1 MTELP
6 TGTVTFLFTD
16 IEGST
21 RLLDELGDRYAEVLA
36 EHHRVMR
43 GAFEA
48 YGGVEVDTQGD
59 SFFVAFAR
67 GSDAVSAAAAAQE
80 ALAAGPV
87 KVRMGVHTGEPAL
100 TEEGYVGMD
109 VHRAARVMAAGH
121 GGQVLISSAT
131 RDLLDD
137 RFRLRELGAH
147 RLKDLSAPQH
157 LFQLGDGDFP
167 PLKTLHQTNLPVQP
181 APLVGREAELAVVL
195 ALVQESR
202 LVTLTGAGG
211 SGKTRL
217 ALQAAAELVD
227 DFEDGVW
234 WVSLAALRETELVE
248 PTIAQ
253 VVGAN
258 DGVVDHLRSKQTL
271 LLLDNFEQLLDAAPK
286 VSALLA
292 EATDLRV
299 LVTSRER
306 LGVAAEQEYAVPT
319 MVAAEAVALFT
330 TRAQRLRPDFEPD
343 DAVAEI
349 CQRLDGLP
357 LAIELAA
364 ARVKVMRPD
373 QILERLAHSLD
384 RLTSGACDAPERHQT
399 LRATI
404 EWSYNLLDEDERS
417 LFASLGV
424 FSGGC
429 TLEAAEE
436 VCEADIDTLQS
447 LVEKNLLRRTDEGR
461 FFMLETIKEFAQ
473 ARLEQSSTANE
484 MREAHARL
492 ISALAERAGSAFR
505 ANEDPRALD
514 EIAQEQDNVRA
525 ALTWLG
531 ASGRFTDQLGVFAN
545 VSPFWKVRGGYTEG
559 LRWAE
564 EALAGSVGIRSAQ
577 RATVLLRAG
586 AFAEYLG
593 DLEASK
599 RYHQEASRSSA
610 SAVRRTISR
619 GA

>member
-258 DGVVDHLRSKQTL
+258 DGVVDHLPRSRPSFCST
-271 LLLDNFEQLLDAAPK
+271 
-286 VSALLA
+286 
-292 EATDLRV
+292 
-299 LVTSRER
+299 TSSSCW
-306 LGVAAEQEYAVPT
+306 
-319 MVAAEAVALFT
+319 
-330 TRAQRLRPDFEPD
+330 TR
-343 DAVAEI
+343 
-349 CQRLDGLP
+349 
-357 LAIELAA
+357 
-364 ARVKVMRPD
+364 
-373 QILERLAHSLD
+373 H
-384 RLTSGACDAPERHQT
+384 
-399 LRATI
+399 
-404 EWSYNLLDEDERS
+404 
-417 LFASLGV
+417 
-424 FSGGC
+424 
-429 TLEAAEE
+429 
-436 VCEADIDTLQS
+436 
-447 LVEKNLLRRTDEGR
+447 RR
-461 FFMLETIKEFAQ
+461 FPHCSQKP
-473 ARLEQSSTANE
+473 
-484 MREAHARL
+484 L
-492 ISALAERAGSAFR
+492 ISVCS
-505 ANEDPRALD
+505 
-514 EIAQEQDNVRA
+514 
-525 ALTWLG
+525 
-531 ASGRFTDQLGVFAN
+531 
-545 VSPFWKVRGGYTEG
+545 
-559 LRWAE
+559 
-564 EALAGSVGIRSAQ
+564 
-577 RATVLLRAG
+577 
-586 AFAEYLG
+586 
-593 DLEASK
+593 
-599 RYHQEASRSSA
+599 
-610 SAVRRTISR
+610 
-619 GA
+619 